1 LNLETFEKKRVLEL
15 GKRRVELRDIGPN
28 PHANEMVVAYLPSD
42 GILYQGDLFFMPFND
57 APVPPAQESTT
68 DFYGKLKQTG
78 WIVNKLVGVHGRV
91 TTVSELA
98 KSVESAAGTVA
109 ASN

>member
-1 LNLETFEKKRVLEL
+1 
-15 GKRRVELRDIGPN
+15 
-28 PHANEMVVAYLPSD
+28 
-42 GILYQGDLFFMPFND
+42 MPFND
-57 APVPPAQESTT
+57 APVPPAQESTR

-78 WIVNKLVGVHGRV
+78 WAVNKLVGVHGRV
-91 TTVSELA
+91 TTMNELA